1 VTWPFRDEHEE
12 LRSSVA
18 RFVDTEL
25 RPHVDEWDDAGYFP
39 DDVFVR
45 LGDLGYLGLLLPG
58 EYGGSGP
65 DLLAQAVV
73 VEELGAAGCG
83 GLAAGVGAHTNIA
96 TPPVLNFG
104 TEAQKQQYLPDAAA
118 GRRVGA
124 LAITEPDAG
133 SDVAGMRTSARKADG
148 GFVLQGTKLF
158 ITNGVRAGFV
168 VVVARTS
175 PGERRHHGLSLF
187 LVDAGTPGFS
197 ASRSLKKLGWRASDT
212 AELVFDDCFVP
223 ESALLGEEGRGFYH
237 VMANFQLERLAIA
250 LTAVGEAR
258 FALSEAARYANQRQ
272 AFGAN
277 IGSFQAIRHLIADC
291 ATELEAA
298 RSLTYRAL
306 AMMADGVDAITEVTM
321 AKLFAT
327 EVGHR
332 IADRCLQVHGGY
344 GYTREFPIERV
355 FRDSRL
361 GPIGGGTSQIMRDI
375 VGQEILRRATPK

>member
-1 VTWPFRDEHEE
+1 MSWPFRDEHEE
-12 LRSSVA
+12 LRVALA
-18 RFVDTEL
+18 RFVDAEL
-25 RPHVDEWDDAGYFP
+25 RPHLDEWDDAGYFP
-39 DDVFVR
+39 DDVFLR
-45 LGDLGYLGLLLPG
+45 LGELGYLGLLIPG

-73 VEELGAAGCG
+73 IEELGAAGCG

-96 TPPVLNFG
+96 TPPVLRFG
-104 TEAQKQQYLPDAAA
+104 TEAQKQRYLPDAVA

-133 SDVAGMRTSARKADG
+133 SDVAGIRTAARKADG

-175 PGERRHHGLSLF
+175 PAERRHHGLSLF
-187 LVDAGTPGFS
+187 VVDAGTPGFS

-223 ESALLGEEGRGFYH
+223 EDALLGEEGRGFYH
-237 VMANFQLERLAIA
+237 VMANFQQERLAIA

-258 FALSEAARYANQRQ
+258 FALSEAARFATQRK
-272 AFGAN
+272 AFGTT

-306 AMMADGVDAITEVTM
+306 AMMAEGVDAITEVTM

-327 EVGHR
+327 EVSHR

-375 VGQEILRRATPK
+375 IGQAILRRAEAT

>member
-1 VTWPFRDEHEE
+1 MTWPFREEHEE
-12 LRSSVA
+12 LRASAA
-18 RFVDTEL
+18 RFVDAEL
-25 RPHVDEWDDAGYFP
+25 RPHLEEWDDAGYFP
-39 DDVFVR
+39 DDVFLR
-45 LGDLGYLGLLLPG
+45 LGELGYLGLLLP
-58 EYGGSGP
+58 EQYGGSGP
-65 DLLAQAVV
+65 DLLAQAVL
-73 VEELGAAGCG
+73 VEDLGAAGCG
-83 GLAAGVGAHTNIA
+83 GLAAGVGSQTNIA
-96 TPPVLNFG
+96 TPPVLRFG
-104 TEAQKQQYLPDAAA
+104 TEAQKQRYLPDAAA

-124 LAITEPDAG
+124 LAVTEPDAG
-133 SDVAGMRTSARKADG
+133 SDVAGIRTSAQKTDG
-148 GFVLQGTKLF
+148 GFVLRGTKLF

-168 VVVARTS
+168 VVVARTG

-187 LVDAGTPGFS
+187 LVDSGTPGFS
-197 ASRSLKKLGWRASDT
+197 ASRSIKKLGWRASDT
-212 AELVFDDCFVP
+212 AELAFDDCFVT
-223 ESALLGEEGRGFYH
+223 EDALLGEEGRGFYH

-272 AFGAN
+272 AFGTTV
-277 IGSFQAIRHLIADC
+277 GSFQAIRHLVADC

-306 AMMADGVDAITEVTM
+306 ALMADGVDAITEVTM

-375 VGQEILRRATPK
+375 IGQEILRRAEAR

>member
-1 VTWPFRDEHEE
+1 MSWPFRDEHEE
-12 LRSSVA
+12 LRAALA
-18 RFVDTEL
+18 RFVDVEL
-25 RPHVDEWDDAGYFP
+25 RPHLDEWDDAGYFP
-39 DDVFVR
+39 DDVFLR
-45 LGDLGYLGLLLPG
+45 LGELGYLGLLIPG

-83 GLAAGVGAHTNIA
+83 GLSAGVGAHTNIA
-96 TPPVLNFG
+96 TPPVLRFG
-104 TEAQKQQYLPDAAA
+104 TEAQKQRYLPDAVA
-118 GRRVGA
+118 GRRVAA

-133 SDVAGMRTSARKADG
+133 SDVAGIRTAARKADG

-168 VVVARTS
+168 VVLARTS
-175 PGERRHHGLSLF
+175 PAERRHHGLSLF
-187 LVDAGTPGFS
+187 VVDAGTPGFS

-212 AELVFDDCFVP
+212 AELVFDDCFVA
-223 ESALLGEEGRGFYH
+223 EDALLGEEGRGFYH
-237 VMANFQLERLAIA
+237 VMANFQQERLAIA

-258 FALSEAARYANQRQ
+258 FALSEAARFASQRK
-272 AFGAN
+272 AFGTTV
-277 IGSFQAIRHLIADC
+277 GSFQAIRHLIADC

-327 EVGHR
+327 EVSHR

-375 VGQEILRRATPK
+375 IGQAILRRAEAT

>member
-1 VTWPFRDEHEE
+1 MTWPFREEHEE
-12 LRSSVA
+12 LRASAA
-18 RFVDTEL
+18 RFVDAEL
-25 RPHVDEWDDAGYFP
+25 RPHLEEWDDAGYFP
-39 DDVFVR
+39 DDVFLR
-45 LGDLGYLGLLLPG
+45 LGELGYLGLLLP
-58 EYGGSGP
+58 EQYGGSGP
-65 DLLAQAVV
+65 DLLAQAVL

-96 TPPVLNFG
+96 TPPVLRFG
-104 TEAQKQQYLPDAAA
+104 TEAQKQRYLPDAAA

-124 LAITEPDAG
+124 LAVTEPDAG
-133 SDVAGMRTSARKADG
+133 SDVAGIRTSAQKTDG
-148 GFVLQGTKLF
+148 GFVLRGTKLF

-168 VVVARTS
+168 VVVARTG

-187 LVDAGTPGFS
+187 LVDSGTPGFS
-197 ASRSLKKLGWRASDT
+197 ASRSIKKLGWRASDT
-212 AELVFDDCFVP
+212 AELAFDDCFVT
-223 ESALLGEEGRGFYH
+223 EDALLGEEGRGFYH

-272 AFGAN
+272 AFGTTV
-277 IGSFQAIRHLIADC
+277 GSFQAIRHLVADC

-306 AMMADGVDAITEVTM
+306 ALMADGVDAITEVTM

-375 VGQEILRRATPK
+375 IGQEILRRAEAR